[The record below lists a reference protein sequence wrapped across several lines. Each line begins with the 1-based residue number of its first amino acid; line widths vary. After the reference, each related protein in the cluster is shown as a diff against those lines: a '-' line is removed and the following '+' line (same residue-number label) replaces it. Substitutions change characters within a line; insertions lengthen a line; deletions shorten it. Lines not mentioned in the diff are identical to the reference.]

1 MVLCSIGTWPQAN
14 CSTLSSMNSTNCSQS
29 TTIMTAPSLWQEVT
43 TVLSECTMRKC
54 SSNPDNLQLL
64 LKEEQVHQVIVI
76 ESSAP
81 SSIQRT
87 PTTSFLEVGI
97 NQSIFGT
104 FVHQVAQLELLLT
117 RIFAV
122 MQLISMMDTYWQAP
136 TSPTSSSSFGTSAL
150 PKSLRTLAGTMA
162 FHPKSHV
169 WSTKHNSKRDQVI
182 LSLLA
187 VQAPT
192 R

>member
-1 MVLCSIGTWPQAN
+1 MVPCSIGTWPQAN

-29 TTIMTAPSLWQEVT
+29 TTIMMVPSSWLEET
-43 TVLSECTMRKC
+43 TVLSECTMRKY

-64 LKEEQVHQVIVI
+64 LKEEQVHLVIVI

-117 RIFAV
+117 RTFAV
-122 MQLISMMDTYWQAP
+122 MQLISMMDTYWLAL
-136 TSPTSSSSFGTSAL
+136 TSPTSSSSFGTSEL

-169 WSTKHNSKRDQVI
+169 WSIRHNSKRDQVI
-182 LSLLA
+182 LSSLA
-187 VQAPT
+187 VRAPT
-192 R
+192 K

>member
-1 MVLCSIGTWPQAN
+1 MVPCSIGTWPQAN

-29 TTIMTAPSLWQEVT
+29 TTIMMVPGSWLEVT
-43 TVLSECTMRKC
+43 TVLSECTMKKC
-54 SSNPDNLQLL
+54 SSSADNLQLL

-87 PTTSFLEVGI
+87 PITSFLEVGI

-117 RIFAV
+117 RTFAV
-122 MQLISMMDTYWQAP
+122 MQLISMMDTYWQAL

-150 PKSLRTLAGTMA
+150 PKSLKTLAGTMA

-169 WSTKHNSKRDQVI
+169 WSIRHNSKRDQVT
-182 LSLLA
+182 LS
-187 VQAPT
+187 
-192 R
+192 